1 MPAGVTPTE
10 FTPWASLAGGALI
23 GASAVLLLLATGR
36 IAGISGIV
44 RRLLPPYGASAPF
57 EAAAFVAGLFAAPF
71 VWTAVTG
78 AAVRQTVTGSL
89 SLAVVAGL
97 LVGAGVFWA
106 RGCTSGHGVCGMSRL
121 STRSIAATAIFM
133 ATAVA
138 TVYIVRHVT
147 GGWPW
152 A

>member
-1 MPAGVTPTE
+1 MTPTD
-10 FTPWASLAGGALI
+10 FTPWTSLAGGALI
-23 GASAVLLLLATGR
+23 GASAVLLLLVTGR

-44 RRLLPPYGASAPF
+44 RRLFPPYGTSAPR
-57 EAAAFVAGLFAAPF
+57 EAAAFIAGLFAAPF
-71 VWTAVTG
+71 AWTAATG
-78 AAVRQTVTGSL
+78 DAVHQTVTQSV

-97 LVGAGVFWA
+97 LVGAGVFAA
-106 RGCTSGHGVCGMSRL
+106 RGCTSGHGVCGLARL
-121 STRSIAATAIFM
+121 SRRSIAATAIFM

-138 TVYIVRHVT
+138 TVYLVRHVF

>member
-1 MPAGVTPTE
+1 MTPTD

-23 GASAVLLLLATGR
+23 GASAVLLFLVTGR

-44 RRLLPPYGASAPF
+44 RRLFPPYGASAPR
-57 EAAAFVAGLFAAPF
+57 EAAAFLIGLLAAPT
-71 VWTAVTG
+71 VWILATGGAVH
-78 AAVRQTVTGSL
+78 QTVTGSL

-97 LVGAGVFWA
+97 LVGGGVFAA
-106 RGCTSGHGVCGMSRL
+106 RGCTSGHGVCGLTRL
-121 STRSIAATAIFM
+121 SRRSIAATAIFM
-133 ATAVA
+133 ATAVV
-138 TVYIVRHVT
+138 TVYVLRHVL